1 MKYLW
6 AIYAG
11 LVLGATHY
19 GYTQYSSFRLQKHKD
34 VAKAQILIE
43 GLFGMPVP
51 AFRNSEIW
59 YFSANAEQI
68 NSFCDKDYDVWGCT
82 QLRNSRKNYIVVLR
96 EDRFKVCSTM
106 VHELMHVAVNDIG
119 SHILDIEH
127 HDSNFMLA
135 INLVCDIINED
146 NKQQNRKAKK

>member
-11 LVLGATHY
+11 LILGTTHY

-34 VAKAQILIE
+34 VVQAQYLIE
-43 GLFGMPVP
+43 GLLGRVVP
-51 AFRNSEIW
+51 AFRNNEVW
-59 YFSANAEQI
+59 FFSADAEQI
-68 NSFCDKDYDVWGCT
+68 NTYCGKNFAVWGCT
-82 QLRNSRKNYIVVLR
+82 HSRTSRKNYIVVLR
-96 EDRFKVCSTM
+96 EDRFEACSTM

-127 HDSNFMLA
+127 HDTNFMLA
-135 INLVCDIINED
+135 IDLVCDIINED
-146 NKQQNRKAKK
+146 NKQQNRKVKK